1 MPARPQSFLILCR
14 FASRHLGRLFNQPHN
29 RTSETILMSNPSA
42 TLVNLEDS
50 LRTVI
55 DCLIDGQTGLRK
67 IGEEFQDP
75 NIKLYFLDESLLR
88 AEFRGQLESILHH
101 EGVHDIEESG
111 SVSATM
117 NRAWVRLKAKLGG
130 GDRSLL
136 AIAEHD
142 QIAATKA
149 YAQALEQEFPF
160 PVRQTLLA
168 QAARIELFH
177 EYIQAVRKINNS
189 PTSV

>member
-1 MPARPQSFLILCR
+1 MLNMRSQ
-14 FASRHLGRLFNQPHN
+14 FAPLLS
-29 RTSETILMSNPSA
+29 
-42 TLVNLEDS
+42 LEDA
-50 LRTVI
+50 LRSI
-55 DCLIDGQTGLRK
+55 INCLIDGQSGLREIAELLEDHTLK
-67 IGEEFQDP
+67 Q
-75 NIKLYFLDESLLR
+75 YFLEESLAR
-88 AEFRGQLESILHH
+88 AEFRGILDSILHH
-101 EGVHDIEESG
+101 QGVHDIEESG

>member
-1 MPARPQSFLILCR
+1 
-14 FASRHLGRLFNQPHN
+14 
-29 RTSETILMSNPSA
+29 MSNPSA

-101 EGVHDIEESG
+101 EGVHDIEESE
-111 SVSATM
+111 SASATM
-117 NRAWVRLKAKLGG
+117 NRVWGELKCKLGG
-130 GDRSLL
+130 GDQSLL
-136 AIAEHD
+136 ETAEQD
-142 QIAATKA
+142 QFAAARA
-149 YAQALEQEFPF
+149 YTHALQQELPF

-177 EYIQAVRKINNS
+177 EYVQAVRKINHALIS
-189 PTSV
+189 S